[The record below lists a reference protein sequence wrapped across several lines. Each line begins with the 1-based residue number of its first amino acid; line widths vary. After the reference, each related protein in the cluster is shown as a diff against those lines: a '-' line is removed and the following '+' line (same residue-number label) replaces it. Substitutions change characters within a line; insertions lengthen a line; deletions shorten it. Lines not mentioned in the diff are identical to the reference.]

1 MYNETFLRVGEL
13 IAKLQQYDPSLPV
26 MVTRDGKGHQ
36 YPITKEEISIQSGI
50 PYIPD
55 CVFNAFYEYDDDD
68 NLLPH
73 CPTHYLN
80 LGYF

>member
-13 IAKLQQYDPSLPV
+13 IVQLQQFARSLPV
-26 MVTRDGKGHQ
+26 MVTRDGKDHQ
-36 YPITKEEISIQSGI
+36 YAISKEGIEIREGL
-50 PYIPD
+50 PYIGD
-55 CVFNAFYEYDDDD
+55 CEFNAFYEYDDDD

-80 LGYF
+80 IGNF